1 MASSLHI
8 TKNTSPSFSVTSSLS
23 ERSVRRIRIFYLLPT
38 GKSLRLI
45 GEAEKATATAEEKSR
60 QAQEATARA
69 AVGHTL
75 VQTGVPGRW
84 DAAFDSTPQYG
95 RGKLGFAFHALRRV
109 SFPRGG

>member
-1 MASSLHI
+1 MASNLHI

-23 ERSVRRIRIFYLLPT
+23 ERSVRSIRIFYLPPT

-69 AVGHTL
+69 EE
-75 VQTGVPGRW
+75 
-84 DAAFDSTPQYG
+84 AARRAEAG
-95 RGKLGFAFHALRRV
+95 RGFAEVADGMRK
-109 SFPRGG
+109 PAA

>member
-23 ERSVRRIRIFYLLPT
+23 ERSVKRIRIFYFPPT

-45 GEAEKATATAEEKSR
+45 GEAEKATAEEKSR

-69 AVGHTL
+69 EE
-75 VQTGVPGRW
+75 
-84 DAAFDSTPQYG
+84 AARRAEAG
-95 RGKLGFAFHALRRV
+95 CGFAEVAD
-109 SFPRGG
+109 GGRKPAA